1 MKRRKFLQLAGGAS
15 LAWPS
20 LALAQRG
27 ASPPLVAMLNPLAES
42 IAAERSVALR
52 AGLKQ
57 AGLVEGTDYTLVL
70 RFANGDWSRLPEL
83 AKELAALKPRVFVV
97 AASMASIGF
106 VRKEAPDTPLVFTGM
121 AADPIASGLAESYA
135 RPGGMVTGNV
145 MNAVGGEEGLTTKRI
160 GFFKELVPNLSR
172 LGMIGFA
179 DSANPVAAGNLALPE
194 RNALRKVSEQFGF
207 EFSNYDIRTLDDLD
221 GAVSSGLRDGVSAF
235 YISGDSRM
243 NADVPRVVASLARS
257 EKPTCGVYQFWAQR
271 GLLMAYSNDLFDMYR
286 RAGFQVAK
294 IIQGAKPG
302 DLPIEQAVKYTLV
315 INMKTA
321 RLLGITPSAALL
333 ATADEV
339 IE

>member
-57 AGLVEGTDYTLVL
+57 AGLVEGTDYTLAL

-121 AADPIASGLAESYA
+121 AADPIAS
-135 RPGGMVTGNV
+135 
-145 MNAVGGEEGLTTKRI
+145 
-160 GFFKELVPNLSR
+160 
-172 LGMIGFA
+172 
-179 DSANPVAAGNLALPE
+179 
-194 RNALRKVSEQFGF
+194 
-207 EFSNYDIRTLDDLD
+207 
-221 GAVSSGLRDGVSAF
+221 
-235 YISGDSRM
+235 
-243 NADVPRVVASLARS
+243 
-257 EKPTCGVYQFWAQR
+257 
-271 GLLMAYSNDLFDMYR
+271 
-286 RAGFQVAK
+286 
-294 IIQGAKPG
+294 
-302 DLPIEQAVKYTLV
+302 
-315 INMKTA
+315 
-321 RLLGITPSAALL
+321 
-333 ATADEV
+333 
-339 IE
+339 